1 MLAITEWLIMRLN
14 LYQNNLISQ
23 SKVRLKIFAPSLSQQ
38 VIVHKIS
45 IESRILS
52 IADTFE
58 ALTASDRPY
67 KSAKSPSQSIAILDY
82 MRQQKHIDSDL
93 FELFLSSGIYLKY
106 AKKFLKPE
114 QIDDV
119 NIALYLK

>member
-1 MLAITEWLIMRLN
+1 
-14 LYQNNLISQ
+14 
-23 SKVRLKIFAPSLSQQ
+23 
-38 VIVHKIS
+38 
-45 IESRILS
+45 
-52 IADTFE
+52 
-58 ALTASDRPY
+58 
-67 KSAKSPSQSIAILDY
+67 